1 MDYSYHTL
9 ANGIKIIHKNTSSYV
24 AHLGLII
31 NTGSRDE
38 TDEEQGI
45 AHFIEHTI
53 FKGTVKRKSYHILSS
68 LENVGG
74 ELNAFTTKE
83 ETCIHASFLNQF
95 FPRAIELFSDI
106 FINSTFP
113 ENEIKK
119 EKDVVIEEI
128 NYYKDL
134 PDECIFDDFE
144 ENLFR
149 NHSLGKN
156 ILGIPSV
163 IRTFNKKKISKFIDT
178 NYNTDQIVICS
189 VGNINFE
196 KLKTLIEKNFSG
208 IKESSRIIK
217 RKKFRNYNPF
227 NVKLEKNT
235 VQTHCIIGNIAY
247 SYNDKRKTKLVLI
260 NNMLGGPGMNTRLNI
275 ALREKHGI
283 SYNIES
289 NYVPFSDTG
298 IFNIYLGTDNH
309 TIDKAIELVNKELS
323 MMMEK
328 KLGSLQLKRI
338 KQQLMGQI
346 AISFESN
353 LTEMLSIGKSFL
365 VYGKVDT
372 LEQINNEIELITSE
386 DILEISNH
394 LFCKDKLSTII
405 YKPKTKSKS
414 KSK

>member
-1 MDYSYHTL
+1 MNYKYYTL
-9 ANGIKIIHKNTSSYV
+9 NNGIKLVHKTTTSYV
-24 AHLGLII
+24 AHLGVIV
-31 NTGSRDE
+31 NAGSRDE
-38 TDEEQGI
+38 SQEEQGI

-83 ETCIHASFLNQF
+83 ETCIHASFLNQYYS
-95 FPRAIELFSDI
+95 RALELFSDI
-106 FINSTFP
+106 LINSTFP
-113 ENEIKK
+113 DKEIKK

-144 ENLFR
+144 EYMFK
-149 NHSLGKN
+149 NHPLGRN
-156 ILGIPSV
+156 ILGIPSA
-163 IRTFNKKKISKFIDT
+163 IRTFNRKKIKSFIGE

-189 VGNINFE
+189 VGNIDFE
-196 KLKTLIEKNFSG
+196 KLKLFVEKYFSG
-208 IKESSRIIK
+208 IVSNLRRNK
-217 RKKFRNYNPF
+217 RKKFRKYKPF
-227 NVKLEKNT
+227 NITLEKNT
-235 VQTHCIIGNIAY
+235 VQTHCIIGNQAY
-247 SYNDKRKTKLVLI
+247 SYMDDNKTIMSLI

-289 NYVPFSDTG
+289 NYIPFSDAG
-298 IFNIYLGTDNH
+298 IFSIYLGTDNH
-309 TIDKAIELVNKELS
+309 TIEKAIELVHKELQI
-323 MMMEK
+323 MREK

-353 LTEMLSIGKSFL
+353 LTEMFSIGKSFL
-365 VYGKVDT
+365 VYGKVDS
-372 LEQINNEIELITSE
+372 LDQIYGKIESVTSE
-386 DILEISNH
+386 KIIDIANH
-394 LFCKDKLSTII
+394 IFDTNDLSTLI
-405 YKPKTKSKS
+405 YRPKAK
-414 KSK
+414 